1 MNTRWASPIMDN
13 AWLMLK
19 FTRKYDVDK
28 VIINWENAYA
38 KDYDIQT
45 SLDGRRW
52 TTVAK
57 VRNSDGGEDE
67 VSFNPTTAQ
76 YVRLK
81 CINRATGYG
90 ISIWE
95 MQVLA
100 H

>member
-1 MNTRWASPIMDN
+1 MQIRWASPIMDN
-13 AWLMLK
+13 AWLILK
-19 FTRKYDVDK
+19 FTRK
-28 VIINWENAYA
+28 
-38 KDYDIQT
+38 
-45 SLDGRRW
+45 W

-95 MQVLA
+95 MQVLP